1 MELPLVVGVD
11 GSHHSLQA
19 VDWAVDAAARHA
31 VPLRLVHA
39 SLWERYEGIAP
50 AADPERP
57 WEQIRDEEIAASAA
71 ERARRRGPDVKV
83 AAEVL
88 PEDPVDALLRA
99 GREASGVVV
108 GSRGR
113 GELAGLL
120 LGSVSLAV
128 AARAGCPV
136 TVVRGG
142 EPNRGG
148 AFGRIVLGVGE
159 PGGAGGPSAAAR
171 FAFHE
176 AEAGGRTLEAVRAWR
191 APAGEVTDELLLE
204 GDPVRAHWAR
214 AERTL
219 EDALRT
225 LGRDHP
231 EVTVHRA
238 TVEGTARKA
247 LLHAA
252 ATADLLVLGA
262 HRGHGHTAGLQL
274 GRIAHAAL
282 HHAPCPVVIVPE
294 RDRIV
299 PEGDGNVP
307 GRDRIVPERD

>member
-1 MELPLVVGVD
+1 MEHPLVVGVD
-11 GSHHSLQA
+11 GSHHSLRA
-19 VDWAVDAAARHA
+19 VDWAVAAAARYG
-31 VPLRLVHA
+31 VPLRLIHA

-57 WEQIRDEEIAASAA
+57 WEQARAEEIAACAA
-71 ERARRRGPDVKV
+71 ERARRYGPDVKLL
-83 AAEVL
+83 AEVL
-88 PEDPVDALLRA
+88 PEDPVAALLRA
-99 GREASGVVV
+99 GRDASGLVT

-120 LGSVSLAV
+120 LGSVSLALAGR
-128 AARAGCPV
+128 AACPV

-142 EPNRGG
+142 EPNRRG

-159 PGGAGGPSAAAR
+159 TAGPSAATR
-171 FAFHE
+171 FAFRE
-176 AEAGGRTLEAVRAWR
+176 AAARGGVLEAVRAWR
-191 APAGEVTDELLLE
+191 CPAGEVTDDLLID

-219 EDALRT
+219 DDALRT
-225 LGRDHP
+225 SRRDHP
-231 EVTVHRA
+231 EVTVHPETA
-238 TVEGTARKA
+238 EGPARKV
-247 LLHAA
+247 LLQAA

-262 HRGHGHTAGLQL
+262 RRGHGRTFGLQL

-294 RDRIV
+294 RV
-299 PEGDGNVP
+299 
-307 GRDRIVPERD
+307 

>member
-1 MELPLVVGVD
+1 METADLPLVVGVD
-11 GSHHSLQA
+11 GSHYSLQA
-19 VDWAVDAAARHA
+19 VDWAVAAAARHG
-31 VPLRLVHA
+31 VPLRLIHA

-50 AADPERP
+50 AADPARP
-57 WEQIRDEEIAASAA
+57 WELIRDEEIATLAA
-71 ERARRRGPDVKV
+71 ERARRCGPEVKV
-83 AAEVL
+83 CAEVL
-88 PEDPVDALLRA
+88 PEDPVAALLRA
-99 GREASGVVV
+99 GRDASGLVT

-113 GELAGLL
+113 GELAALL

-128 AARAGCPV
+128 AARASCPV

-142 EPNRGG
+142 EPNRRG

-159 PGGAGGPSAAAR
+159 TAGPSAATR
-171 FAFHE
+171 FAFRE
-176 AEAGGRTLEAVRAWR
+176 AEASGRTLEAVRAWR

-219 EDALRT
+219 DHALRT
-225 LGRDHP
+225 PGRDHP
-231 EVTVHRA
+231 EVTVHRE

-262 HRGHGHTAGLQL
+262 RRGHGHAVGLEL
-274 GRIAHAAL
+274 GRVAHAAL

-294 RDRIV
+294 RV
-299 PEGDGNVP
+299 
-307 GRDRIVPERD
+307 